1 MKSSVKHLFDIVAQ
15 DYDMQRK
22 QLIPCFDDF
31 YGMALDLMESSKDTP
46 HILDLGAGTGLLSG
60 MLLQKYPNARLTLMD
75 ISEKMLR
82 MARPRFA
89 GTDQVQYVVGDYTKH
104 AFTSSYDMI
113 ISSLSIHHLTHVDK
127 KNVFGTVYKMLEPG
141 GLFINAD
148 QVQGRTPETDAYY
161 RNAGWMPFIRADCQ
175 MKPSRLQSNVVKL
188 ISMPSWMISCCG
200 WRKLVLAWWIVCIS
214 IWISRYFTHKNR
226 IKSDRGY
233 IPEPVF
239 ISSFV
244 EKCRSKV
251 LDIKVG

>member
-82 MARPRFA
+82 MARPIFA

-113 ISSLSIHHLTHVDK
+113 ISSLSIHHLTHADK

-148 QVQGRTPETDAYY
+148 QVQGKTPETDAYY
-161 RNAGWMPFIRADCQ
+161 RERWLDAIHRSGLSDEAISASIERRKVDINAKLDDQLLWLEEAGFSVVDC
-175 MKPSRLQSNVVKL
+175 MYKYLDF
-188 ISMPSWMISCCG
+188 
-200 WRKLVLAWWIVCIS
+200 A
-214 IWISRYFTHKNR
+214 
-226 IKSDRGY
+226 
-233 IPEPVF
+233 VF
-239 ISSFV
+239 YAQ
-244 EKCRSKV
+244 K
-251 LDIKVG
+251 

>member
-161 RNAGWMPFIRADCQ
+161 RERWLDAIHKSGLSDEAISASIERRKVDINAKLDDQLLWLEEAGFSVVDC
-175 MKPSRLQSNVVKL
+175 MYKYLDF
-188 ISMPSWMISCCG
+188 
-200 WRKLVLAWWIVCIS
+200 A
-214 IWISRYFTHKNR
+214 
-226 IKSDRGY
+226 
-233 IPEPVF
+233 VF
-239 ISSFV
+239 YAQ
-244 EKCRSKV
+244 K
-251 LDIKVG
+251 

>member
-60 MLLQKYPNARLTLMD
+60 MVLQKYPNARLTLMD

-82 MARPRFA
+82 MARRRFA
-89 GTDQVQYVVGDYTKH
+89 DTDQVQYVVGDYTKH

-113 ISSLSIHHLTHVDK
+113 ISSLSIHHLTHAEK

-161 RNAGWMPFIRADCQ
+161 RERWLDAIHKSGLSDEAISASIERRKVDINAKLEDQLLWLEEAGFSVADC
-175 MKPSRLQSNVVKL
+175 MYKYLDFVVFYAQK
-188 ISMPSWMISCCG
+188 
-200 WRKLVLAWWIVCIS
+200 
-214 IWISRYFTHKNR
+214 
-226 IKSDRGY
+226 
-233 IPEPVF
+233 
-239 ISSFV
+239 
-244 EKCRSKV
+244 
-251 LDIKVG
+251 

>member
-31 YGMALDLMESSKDTP
+31 YGMALNLMESSKDTP

-113 ISSLSIHHLTHVDK
+113 ISSLSIHHLTHADK

-161 RNAGWMPFIRADCQ
+161 RERWLDAIHRSGLSDEAISASIERRKVDINAKLDDQLLWLEEAGFSVADC
-175 MKPSRLQSNVVKL
+175 MYKYLDF
-188 ISMPSWMISCCG
+188 
-200 WRKLVLAWWIVCIS
+200 A
-214 IWISRYFTHKNR
+214 
-226 IKSDRGY
+226 
-233 IPEPVF
+233 VF
-239 ISSFV
+239 YAQ
-244 EKCRSKV
+244 K
-251 LDIKVG
+251 